1 MVVKNFR
8 NKAKLDHGT
17 IAGTGIT
24 YKKIPCYMRDS
35 ACKWFIV
42 KKDKIF

>member
-17 IAGTGIT
+17 ITGTGIT